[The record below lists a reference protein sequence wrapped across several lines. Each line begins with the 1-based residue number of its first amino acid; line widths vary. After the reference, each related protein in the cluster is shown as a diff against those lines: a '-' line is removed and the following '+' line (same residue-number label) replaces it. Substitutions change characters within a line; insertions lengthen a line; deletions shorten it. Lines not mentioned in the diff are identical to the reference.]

1 MEMTLGLIS
10 YIESAHKVG
19 EGKVHGHNFRVETL
33 VKGEYDGG
41 QMDFHNL
48 KKITTDVI
56 KELDHIYLNDL
67 IEVPVVENIARYLVK
82 KLKNKI
88 PLKSIKVWE
97 TNDRF
102 CELIV

>member
-1 MEMTLGLIS
+1 MEMTLGLVA

-19 EGKVHGHNFRVETL
+19 EGSIHGHNFRIEVT

-41 QMDFHNL
+41 QMDFHEL
-48 KKITTDVI
+48 KKTTNDVT
-56 KELDHIYLNDL
+56 KELDHIYLNEL
-67 IEVPVVENIARYLVK
+67 IEVPVVENIARYLVN
-82 KLKNKI
+82 KLKDKM
-88 PLKSIKVWE
+88 PLKSVKVWE